1 MKVRIKVM
9 PGMVIQVM
17 VGGMAKVMEKRWK
30 SNIKSDGT
38 SNGKRD
44 GTSMG
49 GSNVKSSRSNGNVV
63 EMVGVEK
70 SMVEEYANKRTLT
83 EIR

>member
-1 MKVRIKVM
+1 
-9 PGMVIQVM
+9 
-17 VGGMAKVMEKRWK
+17 MEKRRK

-49 GSNVKSSRSNGNVV
+49 GSNVKASKSNGNTVV
-63 EMVGVEK
+63 MVGVEG
-70 SMVEEYANKRTLT
+70 SLAEEYANKMTLT

>member
-1 MKVRIKVM
+1 
-9 PGMVIQVM
+9 MVKMMAEMVVKVM

-44 GTSMG
+44 GTNMG
-49 GSNVKSSRSNGNVV
+49 GSNVKSSKSNGNVV
-63 EMVGVEK
+63 VIVGVEG
-70 SMVEEYANKRTLT
+70 SMAEEFANKMTLT

>member
-1 MKVRIKVM
+1 MKVLIKVM

-63 EMVGVEK
+63 EMVGVEG
-70 SMVEEYANKRTLT
+70 SMAEEYANKRTPT

>member
-1 MKVRIKVM
+1 
-9 PGMVIQVM
+9 MVIQVM

-49 GSNVKSSRSNGNVV
+49 GSNVKSSKSSGHVV
-63 EMVGVEK
+63 VIVGAEG
-70 SMVEEYANKRTLT
+70 SLAEEYANKMTLT
-83 EIR
+83 EI